1 MSCKENM
8 KNDQKRKYLAKWVQ
22 ILQLDSEFY
31 RKTGVVMDEEYL
43 HNGVMCC
50 RVIVGPNVVPV
61 ESQYLKLIQ
70 V

>member
-1 MSCKENM
+1 M
-8 KNDQKRKYLAKWVQ
+8 KTKRKYLALWVKIDQ
-22 ILQLDSEFY
+22 PASPHH
-31 RKTGVVMDEEYL
+31 KKCGVVIDEECL

-50 RVIVGPNVVPV
+50 RVIVGHEVIPV

>member
-1 MSCKENM
+1 
-8 KNDQKRKYLAKWVQ
+8 
-22 ILQLDSEFY
+22 
-31 RKTGVVMDEEYL
+31 MDEEYL

-50 RVIVGPNVVPV
+50 RVIVGPEVIPV